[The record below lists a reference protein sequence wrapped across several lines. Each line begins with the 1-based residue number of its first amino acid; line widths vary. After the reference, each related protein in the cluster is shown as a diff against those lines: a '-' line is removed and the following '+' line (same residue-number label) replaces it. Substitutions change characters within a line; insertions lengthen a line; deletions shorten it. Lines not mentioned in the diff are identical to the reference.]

1 VSAIKEPVL
10 IAGSGNC
17 AEQVVVQLASAGTR
31 LLVVTAGSTFPVDTG
46 LNGAP
51 PIEVLTDAT
60 IEACCQKTDDFRV
73 DFTAGGNHFS
83 RTVSSIVLAEP
94 EQRKTNFSLYGV
106 RSSDRVV
113 PLSEMIRQPDPVTA
127 AVSTGPKPLT
137 IVFLTGLTAESNPVI
152 LSEVMQAAYHLQT
165 DSHPGGT
172 IVQTYIL
179 TKNLKVGADGLE
191 ALYRKTKEAG
201 TIYVKFTDAAPDII
215 QKKDDVRITFTD
227 EITGLPF
234 KLTPDITVVD
244 ETILPPRRIDGLSAI
259 FGLAQDKSGFAQTDN
274 VHRLPVFTNR
284 NGIFVTGAARDVLGP
299 DDQMGEAANVA
310 MAALGWMSDETPPAD
325 DKARIE
331 KGACIRC
338 LTCYRLCPYHAI
350 SLDVYPMVIPKACE
364 RCGICA
370 SECPQHAID
379 IPGMGRQEITEKIGS
394 LKTDDSAD
402 PVTPFVVAFCCS
414 RSGSQAARLA
424 TLMGQ
429 DLPSDLKIIEVPC
442 AGSLSF
448 EHIFS
453 GYQQGA
459 DGVLVLTCHEGNC
472 HSTEGNIHARRRV
485 DNLKERLA
493 QIGYDAE
500 RLEIQTIASN
510 MGTEFAA
517 FARQFSKKITA
528 LGPNPLRR

>member
-1 VSAIKEPVL
+1 
-10 IAGSGNC
+10 
-17 AEQVVVQLASAGTR
+17 
-31 LLVVTAGSTFPVDTG
+31 
-46 LNGAP
+46 
-51 PIEVLTDAT
+51 
-60 IEACCQKTDDFRV
+60 
-73 DFTAGGNHFS
+73 
-83 RTVSSIVLAEP
+83 
-94 EQRKTNFSLYGV
+94 
-106 RSSDRVV
+106 
-113 PLSEMIRQPDPVTA
+113 
-127 AVSTGPKPLT
+127 
-137 IVFLTGLTAESNPVI
+137 
-152 LSEVMQAAYHLQT
+152 MQAAYHLQT